1 VNKTAAST
9 AQLAKC
15 ISLHSYSHTTA
26 SSQLRENKQKLNSFI

>member
-15 ISLHSYSHTTA
+15 ISLHAFTHTIA
-26 SSQLRENKQKLNSFI
+26 SS